1 MAIGRSGLGY
11 THQAENGGEIASAVP
26 DTRGDTGRACETE
39 ETDGHVSKGRHQ
51 LGRLTLANLGP
62 IFVVDH
68 VAHPM
73 EGLDFPMTSDQLQE
87 SPGRGL
93 LRRETTDAV
102 DDLVTLRTSIQIL
115 EDPLD
120 LKHLLAMG
128 KCLVADKLCTG
139 PDSTLFDAA
148 VTFIYRF
155 VLRGKKSLDPVAECS
170 P

>member
-1 MAIGRSGLGY
+1 MTTGGSGREY
-11 THQAENGGEIASAVP
+11 PDQTENGVEIASAVP
-26 DTRGDTGRACETE
+26 DTRCDTGRACETE

-68 VAHPM
+68 VTHPM

-93 LRRETTDAV
+93 LRRETADAV
-102 DDLVTLRTSIQIL
+102 DGLVTSQAPIQIL

-120 LKHLLAMG
+120 SKHLLAMG
-128 KCLVADKLCTG
+128 KGLVADEVRTG

-155 VLRGKKSLDPVAECS
+155 VLRGKKSLDPVAQCS
-170 P
+170 L